1 MNPKHDDAAEVD
13 EVDEVARIEDLQN
26 VESTRKDLMID
37 QDHSALYLEAIQRYP
52 VDDAI
57 DQDAE
62 KRLKRKLDMRI
73 IPLLGICYFFYVRQL
88 EHTSASWIIY

>member
-1 MNPKHDDAAEVD
+1 MVPCAEWVTILVILIFNLDYTITTLGIMNPKHDDAAEVD

-52 VDDAI
+52 VDDAT
-57 DQDAE
+57 
-62 KRLKRKLDMRI
+62 RL
-73 IPLLGICYFFYVRQL
+73 
-88 EHTSASWIIY
+88 H